1 MLWNRED
8 GQALVETALTMS
20 LFVVMMLGAVEL
32 GRLAFAAIEV
42 NNAAKAAAQY
52 AAQNHAT
59 ALDQAGML
67 QAAQNEYFSPAAVQ
81 LISPSG
87 ASGYACNCAS
97 TGSTA
102 SCTNNSLTA
111 PACSGSYAEVTLT
124 VKTQTS
130 FDPLIHVPGLRGP
143 FTLTGTAIQKVLQ

>member
-32 GRLAFAAIEV
+32 GRLAFAAIEI

-59 ALDQAGML
+59 ALDQTGML
-67 QAAQNEYFSPAAVQ
+67 SAAQSEYFNSSSVQ

-87 ASGYACNCAS
+87 TSGYSCTCAS
-97 TGSTA
+97 DGSTA
-102 SCTNNSLTA
+102 SCSNNSLTA
-111 PACSGSYAEVTLT
+111 PSCSGSYAEVTLT

-130 FDPLIHVPGLRGP
+130 FDPLIHVPGLPGP
-143 FTLTGTAIQKVLQ
+143 FTLQGTAIQKVLQ